1 MIRWFTQNGIAANF
15 LMIGIL
21 LSGLY
26 VAFFRIP
33 LEVTPALSWN
43 TVMIEMPYRGA
54 TAKDVEQ
61 AILIPVEESLEGIQG
76 IEHLHA
82 DGSRG
87 MARFY
92 LNAKPDVDLRSL
104 MDDVKAR
111 VDAITTFPSETE
123 RPRVFIPESSH
134 YDEVLSV
141 AISGKLNPREL
152 GTVARRV
159 QEDLLEI
166 PGISRA
172 DIEGGRRFEIGIE
185 VDPEKLLSYGLSFQD
200 LANAIRRYS
209 LDLPAGAI
217 DSESGTLTLRTR
229 GQAYSQSDFAEI
241 PIRSINGSEL
251 RLGDI
256 ATIIDGFE
264 EGDKSVRFNGAPAL
278 FIEVMRTGRES
289 AIDISN
295 KVRDYVDAAS
305 GRFPEGIELF
315 VWDDESKA
323 IRGRLSTL
331 GTSLLQGSFLVML
344 TLGLFLRPALAFW
357 IIVGIPVSFA
367 GGICLMPWFGIT
379 ANVMS
384 LFGFIIVVGVV
395 VDDAIVT
402 GENVYQK
409 LRTGMDPTQA
419 AIEGTQEVTL
429 PVTFGVITTMVA
441 FIPLMFFDGTWGD
454 FAKQI
459 PPVVAPVLLFS
470 LLESKWILP
479 SHLKHIRLTP
489 ATGIFMRTQQK
500 VALGLEQFVDR
511 IYGPSLAWALGH
523 KTIVLSS
530 FAGIALCMAG
540 YCLGGHMSF
549 TSFPTVDRQRIT
561 AILDLPDD
569 TPLNTTQT
577 YADRLEEGL
586 KQLKSEFKDP
596 ASGESLIK
604 NTTKVVGAY
613 GAGGSFDKSRCY
625 MSVEIMAPEERS
637 EPGPKNSAI
646 ANRWTEIV
654 GPIPE
659 ALTFRV
665 FADQTLK
672 QRREYDDEYLNLEL
686 RGPMSDRKAEIAESI
701 KEMLEGYPGI
711 STAWARINRGQDE
724 LELKLRPRAAELGL
738 SQAELARQIRQAF
751 YGEEA
756 QRVQRGIDDIRVMV
770 RLPKESRE
778 SLHTLEEMTIRT
790 PRGADVPISTV
801 AEITFRKAPTFV
813 ERNDG
818 AEIIRIGA
826 QPIDESVD
834 VVRIAQELEPR
845 LWELCRQADNLSF
858 QFIGYV
864 AEAKEAKKRTLLG
877 GAALLLALYGL
888 LAIPFKSLVQPFFV
902 MTAVPFGIIGALVGH
917 IIMGVTPSY
926 LSIFGMLAL
935 AGVTVNDSLVMVDHV
950 NKQLKK
956 GMNLDQ
962 ATRQAG
968 KRRFRPILLTSL
980 TTFLGLLP
988 LMLERSLQAQFLIPM
1003 AISLGFGVIFATTI
1017 TLYLIPCVLMTAAH
1031 FQEVC
1036 LRTKNW
1042 YLKPFR
1048 DQV

>member
-1 MIRWFTQNGIAANF
+1 
-15 LMIGIL
+15 
-21 LSGLY
+21 
-26 VAFFRIP
+26 
-33 LEVTPALSWN
+33 
-43 TVMIEMPYRGA
+43 
-54 TAKDVEQ
+54 
-61 AILIPVEESLEGIQG
+61 
-76 IEHLHA
+76 
-82 DGSRG
+82 
-87 MARFY
+87 
-92 LNAKPDVDLRSL
+92 
-104 MDDVKAR
+104 
-111 VDAITTFPSETE
+111 
-123 RPRVFIPESSH
+123 
-134 YDEVLSV
+134 
-141 AISGKLNPREL
+141 
-152 GTVARRV
+152 
-159 QEDLLEI
+159 
-166 PGISRA
+166 
-172 DIEGGRRFEIGIE
+172 
-185 VDPEKLLSYGLSFQD
+185 
-200 LANAIRRYS
+200 
-209 LDLPAGAI
+209 
-217 DSESGTLTLRTR
+217 
-229 GQAYSQSDFAEI
+229 
-241 PIRSINGSEL
+241 
-251 RLGDI
+251 
-256 ATIIDGFE
+256 
-264 EGDKSVRFNGAPAL
+264 
-278 FIEVMRTGRES
+278 
-289 AIDISN
+289 
-295 KVRDYVDAAS
+295 
-305 GRFPEGIELF
+305 
-315 VWDDESKA
+315 
-323 IRGRLSTL
+323 
-331 GTSLLQGSFLVML
+331 
-344 TLGLFLRPALAFW
+344 
-357 IIVGIPVSFA
+357 
-367 GGICLMPWFGIT
+367 
-379 ANVMS
+379 MS

-479 SHLKHIRLTP
+479 SHLKHIHLTP

-500 VALGLEQFVDR
+500 VALGLEQFVDC

-778 SLHTLEEMTIRT
+778 SLRTLEEMTIRT

-834 VVRIAQELEPR
+834 VVSIAQELEPR

-864 AEAKEAKKRTLLG
+864 AEAKEAKKSTLLG
-877 GAALLLALYGL
+877 GTGLLLALYGL

-956 GMNLDQ
+956 GKDLDQ

-968 KRRFRPILLTSL
+968 KRRFRPIMLTSL

-1042 YLKPFR
+1042 YWKPFR